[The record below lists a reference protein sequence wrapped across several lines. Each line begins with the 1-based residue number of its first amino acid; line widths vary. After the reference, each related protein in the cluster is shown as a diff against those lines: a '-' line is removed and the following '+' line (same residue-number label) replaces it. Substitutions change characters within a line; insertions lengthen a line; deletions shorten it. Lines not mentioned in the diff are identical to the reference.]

1 MNLKSFLISFLMTRG
16 QQQRPSSGGNRAGA
30 IPAQGRAALD
40 EIILDSSEN
49 TGIFIVPNMK
59 LCIVPIK
66 KLYHTIKLTNDKP
79 KHRLNH
85 QW

>member
-49 TGIFIVPNMK
+49 TGIFTVPNMK
-59 LCIVPIK
+59 LI
-66 KLYHTIKLTNDKP
+66 TES
-79 KHRLNH
+79 
-85 QW
+85 